1 MIRHNLYRVLP
12 VVATAMMLASCSD
25 SFLEPKPLS
34 FYEPAVTFST
44 ESGLESALAAADQQ
58 LKAYWTNTSA
68 TDLGMPIPSEN
79 LFSDMLVYGKTDDSQ
94 AFTDIKERLTPSDG
108 FYDFDQN
115 RLVIFWGETFNGIK
129 YANTVISYIDKV
141 EGLDQKVKDEY
152 LGRAYFHRSFRY
164 YNLAMQFGNVPFMTK
179 LIDSPKQDYTSCSQ
193 DAILEK
199 ITLDMEFA
207 VTHVPAQSEM
217 KYVGQVNK
225 GACRMLLAKCYLATG
240 KFQEAKAQLDTLID
254 LSGYALM
261 KDNFGTFYSPKQ
273 STWPITENV
282 IWDLHRPDN
291 KALSANKEGI
301 FVIPNRYGSDSGI
314 RVKIMR
320 NLGAQWNAA
329 GTIKTPDNKG
339 GRAVQCYS
347 LKDQNYNSELDW
359 NRAVGRGQGVNRP
372 TFFAEKSVW
381 YVNGKL
387 DEGDLR
393 HSSEVGNWVNMENL
407 KYNDPA
413 SAYYGQNLRRYDEN
427 GNDLCTDTIRA
438 WFGWPHYKIFLESP
452 EDDTETATQYNGG
465 YGDFYVYRLAEAYLL
480 RAEAEFYLNQISAAT
495 ADVNALRE
503 RAHCTQY
510 YQTVGIDDIMDE
522 RARELVFEEWRFT
535 ELNRVSLAMC
545 YSGKADNEG
554 KTYTKENLSQDSFW
568 WHRICKYNNY
578 YNKSDKVNIKG
589 RLYTMGAHN
598 VKWPVRQEAIDA
610 NLYGKLW
617 QNYGYDGY
625 DASCPVW
632 NTWQEAV
639 ADE

>member
-1 MIRHNLYRVLP
+1 M
-12 VVATAMMLASCSD
+12 
-25 SFLEPKPLS
+25 
-34 FYEPAVTFST
+34 
-44 ESGLESALAAADQQ
+44 
-58 LKAYWTNTSA
+58 
-68 TDLGMPIPSEN
+68 
-79 LFSDMLVYGKTDDSQ
+79 
-94 AFTDIKERLTPSDG
+94 
-108 FYDFDQN
+108 
-115 RLVIFWGETFNGIK
+115 
-129 YANTVISYIDKV
+129 
-141 EGLDQKVKDEY
+141 
-152 LGRAYFHRSFRY
+152 
-164 YNLAMQFGNVPFMTK
+164 
-179 LIDSPKQDYTSCSQ
+179 
-193 DAILEK
+193 
-199 ITLDMEFA
+199 
-207 VTHVPAQSEM
+207 
-217 KYVGQVNK
+217 
-225 GACRMLLAKCYLATG
+225 
-240 KFQEAKAQLDTLID
+240 
-254 LSGYALM
+254 
-261 KDNFGTFYSPKQ
+261 
-273 STWPITENV
+273 
-282 IWDLHRPDN
+282 
-291 KALSANKEGI
+291 
-301 FVIPNRYGSDSGI
+301 
-314 RVKIMR
+314 
-320 NLGAQWNAA
+320 
-329 GTIKTPDNKG
+329 
-339 GRAVQCYS
+339 
-347 LKDQNYNSELDW
+347 
-359 NRAVGRGQGVNRP
+359 GRGVGVNRP

-381 YVNGKL
+381 YLNGVL

-393 HSSEVGNWVNMENL
+393 HDDKVGNWMNLENMT
-407 KYNDPA
+407 YNDPA
-413 SAYYGQNLRRYDEN
+413 SSYKGQNVQRYDAD
-427 GNDLCTDTIRA
+427 GNDLCSDTIRA
-438 WFGWPHYKIFLESP
+438 WFGWPHYKLFLESP
-452 EDDTETATQYNGG
+452 DDETDNSTQYNGG

-522 RARELVFEEWRFT
+522 RARELAYEEWRFT